1 MKSQEQN
8 DRARF
13 DTIQIDSILEQVR
26 EKKSAQ
32 PQEKGPRYPKTPK
45 GEEWELNTILH
56 ELGIEPSPNFNS
68 SARCGGG
75 AVR

>member
-32 PQEKGPRYPKTPK
+32 PQEKGAALSQNPKR
-45 GEEWELNTILH
+45 G
-56 ELGIEPSPNFNS
+56 
-68 SARCGGG
+68 RMG
-75 AVR
+75 AEHHFA